1 MTPKEI
7 AQQINENIDVT
18 NGLEDQER
26 PGVNLYI
33 NAVRNA
39 LGQPAGSLCD
49 KCLQREIPLILDRI
63 ESGETDIEALSD
75 LSHQVWSSLARM
87 NKTGSPE
94 EIQNRMKLAN
104 TNYYDLP
111 EEEKEKDRQ
120 IVRMVMR
127 LYNKNLESALGV

>member
-1 MTPKEI
+1 MTPEEI
-7 AQQINENIDVT
+7 SKLITENINVT
-18 NGLEDQER
+18 NGLEEQER

-39 LGQPAGSLCD
+39 LGQPAGSFCD

-63 ESGETDIEALSD
+63 ERGETDVEALSD
-75 LSHQVWSSLARM
+75 LAHQVWSSLARM

-94 EIQNRMKLAN
+94 KVRNRMKLAD

-120 IVRMVMR
+120 IVKIVMR